1 MQSVS
6 PEPIEILVTVNGVA
20 RRHLVEPR
28 LTLVDFLRETLG
40 LTGTHIGCEHGVCGA
55 CSVLLDGDPVRAC
68 CVFAAQADGL
78 SVTTVEGLSPGR
90 GALSALQDAFCEK
103 HALQC
108 GFCTPGMLVA
118 AHDLLRRNPHPGE
131 DEIRQA
137 ISGNLCRCNGYHQIV
152 DAVTHAAQHADPAG
166 SAAQVASIGA
176 TAKDKA

>member
-1 MQSVS
+1 MS

-55 CSVLLDGDPVRAC
+55 CSVLLEGDPVRAC
-68 CVFAAQADGL
+68 CLFAAQADGM
-78 SVTTVEGLSPGR
+78 SVTTVEGLSPGG

-108 GFCTPGMLVA
+108 GFCSPGMLVA
-118 AHDLLRRNPHPGE
+118 AHDLLRRNRHPDE
-131 DEIRQA
+131 DEIRRA
-137 ISGNLCRCNGYHQIV
+137 ISGNLCRCNGYQQIV
-152 DAVTHAAQHADPAG
+152 DAVMHAAAHADLTGHAT
-166 SAAQVASIGA
+166 QVASIGA
-176 TAKDKA
+176 TAKGDA